1 MKKIIDCLAILFM
14 PEIWIQNKKY
24 DKKHDEF
31 VNKLLDYPIEELTYY
46 TLKINGVTLWIGNMP
61 YDCLT
66 FYETFGYKSNF
77 RTSRFTILK
86 AIRKI
91 KEAKS
96 KRLDEERKNL
106 DSFIKEKNHY
116 IYNS

>member
-1 MKKIIDCLAILFM
+1 MKKIIDCLSILFM
-14 PEIWIQNKKY
+14 PKIWIQNNKY
-24 DKKHDEF
+24 DKNHDEF
-31 VNKLLDYPIEELTYY
+31 VNKLLDSPVQKLNNY
-46 TLKINGVTLWIGNMP
+46 TMIINGVELWIGNMP

-66 FYETFGYKSNF
+66 FYEWNGYKSNF

-91 KEAKS
+91 KEAQS
-96 KRLDEERKNL
+96 KRIDEERKNL

-116 IYNS
+116 RYNS